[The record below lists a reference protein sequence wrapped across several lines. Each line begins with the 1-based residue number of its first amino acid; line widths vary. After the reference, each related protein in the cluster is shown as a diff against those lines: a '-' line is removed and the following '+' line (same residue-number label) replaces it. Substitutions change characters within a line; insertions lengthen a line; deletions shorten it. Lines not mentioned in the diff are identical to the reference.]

1 MKKLILT
8 SLLAVFAA
16 TGANAAINDNPL
28 YRPDQGRFY
37 SVTALESS
45 SRPTVANQKGSSAFA
60 LSEAFGY
67 GVTDRLA
74 IGLETTASTADWF
87 DENSWDT
94 FGIGLN
100 YRVFDGV
107 NWKAD
112 VFGSYGFGGVW
123 PYGETFL
130 GEENTNY
137 VWTVGA
143 KIGYETASWAVAGHV
158 AFDYYNSESFNW
170 DEEGFHSLRAGV
182 DAFFA
187 MNMQWSLVLGAEYNA
202 DLDYWENNNG
212 FWTGKLGVNYN
223 IDDAKY
229 IGAYVGKEMYHIGK
243 GDWDIAD
250 GFAYGVK
257 FGVEF

>member
-37 SVTALESS
+37 SVTSLESS
-45 SRPTVANQKGSSAFA
+45 SWTTNAYTLG
-60 LSEAFGY
+60 EAFGY

-74 IGLETTASTADWF
+74 IGLETSASTSDWF
-87 DENSWDT
+87 AENSWDT

-100 YRVFDGV
+100 YRVLDGI

-130 GEENTNY
+130 GEENTAY

-143 KIGYETASWAVAGHV
+143 KVGYETSSWAFAGHV
-158 AFDYYNSESFNW
+158 AFDYLNSESFNW
-170 DEEGFHSLRAGV
+170 GDDGVHSLRVGA

-223 IDDAKY
+223 IDDAKFV
-229 IGAYVGKEMYHIGK
+229 GAYVGKEMQHTAK
-243 GDWDIAD
+243 GAWEIED

>member
-37 SVTALESS
+37 SVTSLESS
-45 SRPTVANQKGSSAFA
+45 SRTTNAYTLG
-60 LSEAFGY
+60 EAFGY

-74 IGLETTASTADWF
+74 IGLETSASTSDWF
-87 DENSWDT
+87 AENSWDA

-100 YRVFDGV
+100 YRVLDGI

-130 GEENTNY
+130 GEENTVY

-143 KIGYETASWAVAGHV
+143 KVGYETSSWAFAGHI
-158 AFDYYNSESFNW
+158 AFDYLNSESFNW
-170 DEEGFHSLRAGV
+170 GDDGVHSLRVGA

-187 MNMQWSLVLGAEYNA
+187 MNMQWSLVLGAEYQIDDMA
-202 DLDYWENNNG
+202 DMWDGDNRGTWL
-212 FWTGKLGVNYN
+212 GKIGVNYN
-223 IDDAKY
+223 IDDAKF
-229 IGAYVGKEMYHIGK
+229 IGAYIGKEMNHDAVNGGEWNIE
-243 GDWDIAD
+243 D